1 MFGKNK
7 ASFEEIQELKNNLEK
22 QNEFFTQ
29 MASKKP
35 VVEATQEELRES
47 HRQMEADLR
56 QLDEN
61 EKTITEYA
69 RDNVALAATLCHS
82 MDELIKRM
90 KESEEKN
97 QKLLEAIRNQ
107 TKAAQNLVEE
117 NKHFTSPSKYLNDV
131 PGSLRSTNEGY
142 LSQLEVMSDVGKK
155 MGVLALNAAI
165 EAGRLGEGGKQFVA
179 AAEDIRVQST
189 LYDSLIAKMKDK
201 ISESDKKIGELEEQ
215 LRHLV
220 GLLKENNVSTANLMK
235 LCMDTE
241 KKAGESLTDA
251 FSGEVAELREKNVD
265 LKNSQD
271 EILKT
276 QERNQLQMEDIT
288 SEHMTQ
294 VSKMD
299 EIISTVTPFLEKNR
313 ITEEG
318 E

>member
-29 MASKKP
+29 MASKKL

-47 HRQMEADLR
+47 HRQMDADLR

-107 TKAAQNLVEE
+107 TEAAQNLVEE